1 MSTLVELAGL
11 SKSFPGV
18 LALRGV
24 DVALYPG
31 RIHAL
36 VGENGAGKSTLLN
49 ILAGLLQPDAGEVR
63 IAGQHVHLRDARDA
77 WAAGIVTVHQ
87 EVDLFAD
94 LSVLE
99 NIGLQQGLPAN
110 AVGWIDWRCQRRRTA
125 EALGAVGD
133 PVSPDALAADLTPA
147 QRQLVEIA
155 GAVSRQAR
163 VLVLDEPTSSLS
175 AAEAQRLFAHLRRFR
190 EQGTAIVY
198 VSHRLEEVFALADE
212 VTVLRDGQRVWTG
225 PVPSTSPPELIR
237 HMVGRPVAGPAR
249 GEARPRGPVRL
260 ECVGMSAHDD
270 SFTDV
275 TLQAHGGEVL
285 GLYGLVGAG
294 RSEWAQAVFGLRR
307 LSGGKV
313 RIDGQD
319 VHPLSPGQMARHGVA
334 YVPEDR
340 LRQGLCRGLSVR
352 ANAVLASL
360 RKLAS
365 FGWLPLAREA
375 RRAELIR
382 ERLRV
387 RCHSLEQVIGTLSGG
402 NQQKVVLGRWLDRD
416 PAVLILDEPTRG
428 IDVGAREEIYALVHS
443 QASAGRAVVLIS
455 SDLPEVM
462 SQSDRIAVFRE
473 GQLVK
478 TLAAGSASAEEV
490 AAVAFPTH
498 SAEKKVETELRSTGA
513 DRRLLSFLRQGGG
526 LALFVLA
533 FFLLLHAATG
543 RFLQADSVRSLVT
556 DTALLGFCAIGAML
570 VLLAGGLD
578 ISLGA
583 LMALSAGV
591 AGQLWEAGQPPT
603 VVVLVA
609 LSVGAAGGALNATL
623 SLLGGVHPI
632 VVTLGTMSVYR
643 GLTLWWIGRDVQ
655 IAHVR
660 REWLV
665 AGVAGLPLGAWLG
678 LALLVVVGLGLTFTV
693 AGRELRALGSNPAAA
708 RRAGISM
715 ARVWLLAFSLQGA
728 LVGLAGLLYLARTGG
743 LQPTSHEDKTLEA
756 IAAAVVGGVAITGGR
771 GNVAGVA
778 LGTLFLVSLGPACI
792 FLGISTR
799 WQQSLVGA
807 VLLAAVLLDALGRGR
822 EA

>member
-1 MSTLVELAGL
+1 MNPLVELAGI

-24 DVALYPG
+24 DLALFPG

-49 ILAGLLQPDAGEVR
+49 ILAGLLQPDAGEIR
-63 IAGQHVHLRDARDA
+63 IAGQYVHLRDARAA

-110 AVGWIDWRCQRRRTA
+110 ALGWIDWRKQRQRTA
-125 EALGAVGD
+125 DALAAVGD

-155 GAVSRQAR
+155 GAVSRAAR

-175 AAEAQRLFAHLRRFR
+175 AAEAGRLFAHLRRFR
-190 EQGTAIVY
+190 VQGAAIVY
-198 VSHRLEEVFALADE
+198 VSHRFEEIFALADE
-212 VTVLRDGQRVWTG
+212 VTVLRDGQRVWSG
-225 PVPSTSPPELIR
+225 PVADTSPTQLIR
-237 HMVGRPVAGPAR
+237 HMVGRPVAAAGK
-249 GEARPRGPVRL
+249 GELRAGGPVRL
-260 ECVGMSAHDD
+260 ECLGLTAVDE
-270 SFTDV
+270 SFSDV

-294 RSEWAQAVFGLRR
+294 RSEWAQAIFGLRR
-307 LSGGKV
+307 LLGGEV
-313 RIDGQD
+313 RIDGRP
-319 VHPLSPGQMARHGVA
+319 VHPRSPGQMARHGLA

-360 RKLAS
+360 RKLSS

-375 RRAELIR
+375 RRAEAITT
-382 ERLRV
+382 RLSV
-387 RCHSLEQVIGTLSGG
+387 RCNSGEQVIGTLSGG

-428 IDVGAREEIYALVHS
+428 IDVGAREEIYALVHA

-462 SQSDRIAVFRE
+462 SQSDRIAIFRE

-478 TLAAGSASAEEV
+478 TLTAGTASAEEV
-490 AAVAFPTH
+490 AALAFPTH
-498 SAEKKVETELRSTGA
+498 SAEKKIETEMRSTGEK
-513 DRRLLSFLRQGGG
+513 RRVLSFLRQGGG
-526 LALFVLA
+526 LALFVLV
-533 FFLLLHAATG
+533 FFLLLHWKTG

-556 DTALLGFCAIGAML
+556 DTALLGFCAVGAML

-583 LMALSAGV
+583 LMALCAGV
-591 AGQLWEAGQPPT
+591 AGQLWEAGQPLA
-603 VVVLVA
+603 VVVPTA
-609 LSVGAAGGALNATL
+609 LAVGAAGGALNAAL
-623 SLLGGVHPI
+623 SLAGGVHPI

-643 GLTLWWIGRDVQ
+643 GLTLWWLGRDVQ
-655 IAHVR
+655 IDNLR

-665 AGVAGLPLGAWLG
+665 SSVGGLPLGAWLG
-678 LALLVVVGLGLTFTV
+678 LALLLVVGAWLTFTV
-693 AGRELRALGSNPAAA
+693 TGRELRALGSNPAAA
-708 RRAGISM
+708 HRAGISK
-715 ARVWLLAFSLQGA
+715 ARVWLLAFAVQGA
-728 LVGLAGLLYLARTGG
+728 LVGLAGVLYLARTGG
-743 LQPTSHEDKTLEA
+743 LQPTSHEDTTLEA